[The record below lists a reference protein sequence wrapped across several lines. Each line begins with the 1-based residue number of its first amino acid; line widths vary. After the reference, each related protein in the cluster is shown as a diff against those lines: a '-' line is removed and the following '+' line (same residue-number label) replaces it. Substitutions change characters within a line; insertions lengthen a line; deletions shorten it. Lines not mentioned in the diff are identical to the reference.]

1 MSAQPTTIA
10 NEPVQVGGPHW
21 EELSVGDRYDEFPA
35 MTLTE
40 GHAALHQSIVGDRL
54 RLALDATLSE
64 QVAGRRLAHPML
76 VCDVSIG
83 QSTLPTQRVIGNLFY
98 RRLMLRR
105 LPAIG
110 DTLRTTTEIVALKRN
125 SVKEG
130 RKPTGLAVLHIV
142 TTDQD
147 ERAILDYWRCAML
160 PIRDLDASQPHA
172 DDLDQFP
179 ADLPADALYAT
190 LDGIDLDA
198 YRSLV
203 PGGHFSALAAPTTW
217 VLDGGDSVTAAPELV
232 RMSLNLAKAHSD
244 PGSHHSGQRLVYGGH
259 TIGVAAGHLTKVLP
273 NLVTI
278 IGWHHCNHLGP
289 VFEGDVLR
297 STVHLEQTE
306 ALPGGG
312 GLVTLRVEVSAQR
325 ADGELAA
332 VLDWRLVGAMA

>member
-1 MSAQPTTIA
+1 MSAQPTIA
-10 NEPVQVGGPHW
+10 SDPVPVGGPYW
-21 EELSVGDRYDEFPA
+21 EELSVGDLYVEFPA
-35 MTLTE
+35 MTLNE
-40 GHAALHQSIVGDRL
+40 GHAALHQSIAGDRL

-64 QVAGRRLAHPML
+64 KVAGRRLAHPML

-110 DTLRTTTEIVALKRN
+110 DTLYTTTEIVALKRN
-125 SVKEG
+125 TIKEG

-142 TTDQD
+142 TKDQE

-160 PIRDLDASQPHA
+160 PINDVDASQAHA
-172 DDLDQFP
+172 DDLDEFP
-179 ADLPADALYAT
+179 ADLPADALHAT
-190 LDGIDLDA
+190 LDGIDLGA
-198 YRSLV
+198 YREAV
-203 PGGHFSALAAPTTW
+203 PGRHFADLSAPTTW

-244 PGSHHSGQRLVYGGH
+244 PGSHHSGKRLVYGGH
-259 TIGVAAGHLTKVLP
+259 TIGIAAAHITKTLP

-278 IGWHHCNHLGP
+278 IGWHHCNHLAP

-297 STVHLEQTE
+297 STVHLEETE
-306 ALPGGG
+306 ELPGGG

-325 ADGELAA
+325 ADGALDA

>member
-1 MSAQPTTIA
+1 MSAQPTIA
-10 NEPVQVGGPHW
+10 SDPVPVGGPYW
-21 EELSVGDRYDEFPA
+21 EELSVGDLYLEFPA
-35 MTLTE
+35 MTLNE

-54 RLALDATLSE
+54 RLALDANLSE
-64 QVAGRRLAHPML
+64 KVAGRRLAHPML

-110 DTLRTTTEIVALKRN
+110 DTLYTTTEIVALKRN
-125 SVKEG
+125 TIKEG

-142 TTDQD
+142 TKDQE

-160 PIRDLDASQPHA
+160 PINDVDASQPHA

-179 ADLPADALYAT
+179 ADLPADALHAT
-190 LDGIDLDA
+190 LEGIDLGVYRDA
-198 YRSLV
+198 VAGR
-203 PGGHFSALAAPTTW
+203 HFSDLSVPTTW

-232 RMSLNLAKAHSD
+232 RLSLNIAKAHSD

-259 TIGVAAGHLTKVLP
+259 TIGVAAGHVTKTLP

-278 IGWHHCNHLGP
+278 IGWHHCNHLAP

-297 STVHLEQTE
+297 STVHLEDTE
-306 ALPGGG
+306 ALPDGG

-325 ADGELAA
+325 SDGALDA

>member
-1 MSAQPTTIA
+1 MSAQPTIA
-10 NEPVQVGGPHW
+10 SEPVHVGGPYW
-21 EELSVGDRYDEFPA
+21 EELSVGDLYVEFPA
-35 MTLTE
+35 MTLNE
-40 GHAALHQSIVGDRL
+40 GHAALHQAIVGDRL
-54 RLALDATLSE
+54 RVALDATLSE

-142 TTDQD
+142 TKDQE

-160 PIRDLDASQPHA
+160 PIDDLDASQPHA

-179 ADLPADALYAT
+179 ADLPADALHAT
-190 LDGIDLDA
+190 LDGLDLDA
-198 YRSLV
+198 YRAAV
-203 PGGHFSALAAPTTW
+203 PGRHFADLPGPMTW
-217 VLDGGDSVTAAPELV
+217 IVDGGDSVTAATELA
-232 RMSLNLAKAHSD
+232 RLSLNIAKAHTD
-244 PGSHHSGQRLVYGGH
+244 PGSHHSGKRLVYGGH
-259 TIGVAAGHLTKVLP
+259 TIGIAAAQLTKVLP

-278 IGWHHCNHLGP
+278 IGWHHCNHLAP

-297 STVHLEQTE
+297 STVHLEDSE
-306 ALPGGG
+306 PLPGGG
-312 GLVTLRVEVSAQR
+312 GLVTLRVEVSSQKENH
-325 ADGELAA
+325 GMQP

>member
-1 MSAQPTTIA
+1 MSAQPMTA
-10 NEPVQVGGPHW
+10 SDAVQVGGPYW
-21 EELSVGDRYDEFPA
+21 EQLTVGDTYVEFPA

-54 RLALDATLSE
+54 RIALDASLSDK
-64 QVAGRRLAHPML
+64 VAGRRLAHPML

-125 SVKEG
+125 TIKEG

-142 TTDQD
+142 TTDQED
-147 ERAILDYWRCAML
+147 RAILDYWRCAML
-160 PIRDLDASQPHA
+160 PIDDLDASQPHA
-172 DDLDQFP
+172 DDLDRFP
-179 ADLPADALYAT
+179 ADLPPDALHHT
-190 LDGIDLDA
+190 LEGLDLGA
-198 YRSLV
+198 YREAV
-203 PGGHFSALAAPTTW
+203 PGKHFADLQAPTTW
-217 VLDGGDSVTAAPELV
+217 VIDGGDSVTAATELV
-232 RMSLNLAKAHSD
+232 RLSLNIAKAHTD
-244 PGSHHSGQRLVYGGH
+244 PGSHSSGKRLVYGGH
-259 TIGVAAGHLTKVLP
+259 TIGIAAAQLTKALP

-297 STVHLEQTE
+297 STVHLEGTE
-306 ALPGGG
+306 ALPEGG
-312 GLVTLRVEVSAQR
+312 GLVTLRIEVTAQR
-325 ADGELAA
+325 ADGTQAG

>member
-1 MSAQPTTIA
+1 MSAETTIA
-10 NEPVQVGGPHW
+10 SDAVHVGGPYW
-21 EELSVGDRYDEFPA
+21 EELSVGDRYDDFPA

-54 RLALDATLSE
+54 RLALDASLSE
-64 QVAGRRLAHPML
+64 RVAGRRLAHPNL

-110 DTLRTTTEIVALKRN
+110 DTLRTITEIVALKRN
-125 SVKEG
+125 TIKEG

-142 TTDQD
+142 TTDQED
-147 ERAILDYWRCAML
+147 RAILDYWRCAML
-160 PIRDLDASQPHA
+160 PIGDVEASKPHA

-179 ADLPADALYAT
+179 ADLPDDALHAT
-190 LDGIDLDA
+190 LDGLDLAA
-198 YRSLV
+198 YRAAV
-203 PGGHFSALAAPTTW
+203 PGSHFADLRTPATW
-217 VLDGGDSVTAAPELV
+217 IVDGGDSVTAATELA
-232 RMSLNLAKAHSD
+232 RLSLNIAKAHTD
-244 PGSHHSGQRLVYGGH
+244 PGSHHSGKRLVYGGH
-259 TIGVAAGHLTKVLP
+259 TIGVAAAQLTKALP

-297 STVHLEQTE
+297 STVRLDGTE
-306 ALPGGG
+306 PLPDGG
-312 GLVTLRVEVSAQR
+312 GLVTLGIEVSAQR
-325 ADGELAA
+325 ADGAQDA

>member
-1 MSAQPTTIA
+1 MSAQPTIA
-10 NEPVQVGGPHW
+10 ADAVLVGGPYW
-21 EELSVGDRYDEFPA
+21 EQLSVGDTYVEFPA
-35 MTLTE
+35 LTLTE

-64 QVAGRRLAHPML
+64 TVAGRRLAHPML

-110 DTLRTTTEIVALKRN
+110 DTLKSTTEIVALKRN
-125 SVKEG
+125 TIKEG

-142 TTDQD
+142 TTDQED
-147 ERAILDYWRCAML
+147 RAILDYWRCAML
-160 PIRDLDASQPHA
+160 PISDVDASRPHA

-179 ADLPADALYAT
+179 ADLPADALHAT
-190 LDGIDLDA
+190 LEGLDLGA
-198 YRSLV
+198 YRAAV
-203 PGGHFSALAAPTTW
+203 PGAHFAELAAPTTW

-259 TIGVAAGHLTKVLP
+259 TIGVAAGHITKVLP

-278 IGWHHCNHLGP
+278 IGWHHCNHLAP

-297 STVHLEQTE
+297 STVHLEETE
-306 ALPGGG
+306 ALPEGG
-312 GLVTLRVEVSAQR
+312 GLVTLRVEVAAQR
-325 ADGELAA
+325 IDGERVP

>member
-1 MSAQPTTIA
+1 MSAQPTIA
-10 NEPVQVGGPHW
+10 SDPAHVGGPYW
-21 EELSVGDRYDEFPA
+21 EELSVGDLYVESPA
-35 MTLTE
+35 LTLNE

-64 QVAGRRLAHPML
+64 RVAGRRLAHPML

-125 SVKEG
+125 AIKKG
-130 RKPTGLAVLHIV
+130 RAPTGLAVLHIV
-142 TTDQD
+142 TKDQE
-147 ERAILDYWRCAML
+147 EREILDYWRCAML
-160 PIRDLDASQPHA
+160 PIRDIDAAQAHA
-172 DDLDQFP
+172 DDLDRFP
-179 ADLPADALYAT
+179 ADLPPDALHAT

-198 YRSLV
+198 YRDEV
-203 PGGHFSALAAPTTW
+203 PGRHFTDVSAPTTW
-217 VLDGGDSVTAAPELV
+217 VVDGGDSVTAATELARV
-232 RMSLNLAKAHSD
+232 SLNIATAHTD
-244 PGSHHSGQRLVYGGH
+244 PGSHHSGRRLVYGGH
-259 TIGVAAGHLTKVLP
+259 TIGIAAAQLTKALP

-278 IGWHHCNHLGP
+278 IGWHHCDHLAP

-297 STVHLEQTE
+297 STVHLEETE
-306 ALPGGG
+306 ALPDGG
-312 GLVTLRVEVSAQR
+312 GLVTLRIEVSAQR
-325 ADGELAA
+325 ADGALDA

>member
-1 MSAQPTTIA
+1 MSAQPTIA
-10 NEPVQVGGPHW
+10 SEPVQVGGPYW
-21 EELSVGDRYDEFPA
+21 EELSVGDLYVEFPS

-40 GHAALHQSIVGDRL
+40 GHAALHQSIAGDRL

-125 SVKEG
+125 TVKEG

-142 TTDQD
+142 TKDQQ
-147 ERAILDYWRCAML
+147 ERPILDYWRCAML
-160 PIRDLDASQPHA
+160 PIRDLDASRPHA
-172 DDLDQFP
+172 DDLDRFP
-179 ADLPADALYAT
+179 ADLPPEALAAT
-190 LDGIDLDA
+190 LDGIDLDV
-198 YRSLV
+198 YRSAV
-203 PGGHFSALAAPTTW
+203 PGRHFSDLHAPTTW

-232 RMSLNLAKAHSD
+232 RLSLNIAKAHSD
-244 PGSHHSGQRLVYGGH
+244 PGSHSSGKRLVYGGH
-259 TIGVAAGHLTKVLP
+259 TIGVAASHLTKVLP

-278 IGWHHCNHLGP
+278 IGWHHCNHLAP

-297 STVHLEQTE
+297 STVHLEGAE

-312 GLVTLRVEVSAQR
+312 GLVTLRIDVSAQR
-325 ADGELAA
+325 ADGALDA
-332 VLDWRLVGAMA
+332 VLDWRLVGARA

>member
-1 MSAQPTTIA
+1 MSAQPTITSD
-10 NEPVQVGGPHW
+10 PVQVGGPYW
-21 EELSVGDRYDEFPA
+21 EELSVGDLYVEFPA
-35 MTLTE
+35 LTLNE
-40 GHAALHQSIVGDRL
+40 GHAALHQSIAGDRL

-64 QVAGRRLAHPML
+64 KVAGRRLAHPML

-125 SVKEG
+125 TIKEG

-142 TTDQD
+142 TQDQD
-147 ERAILDYWRCAML
+147 ERPVLDYWRCAML
-160 PIRDLDASQPHA
+160 PIRDVDASQPHA
-172 DDLDQFP
+172 DSLDEFP
-179 ADLPADALYAT
+179 ADLPPDALAAT
-190 LDGIDLDA
+190 LDGLDLDV
-198 YRSLV
+198 YRREV
-203 PGGHFSALAAPTTW
+203 PGAHFAELSAPTTW
-217 VLDGGDSVTAAPELV
+217 ALDGGDSVTAAPELV

-244 PGSHHSGQRLVYGGH
+244 PGSHSSGKRLVYGGH
-259 TIGVAAGHLTKVLP
+259 TIGIAASHLTKVLP

-278 IGWHHCNHLGP
+278 IGWHHCNHLAP

-297 STVHLEQTE
+297 STVHLEATE
-306 ALPGGG
+306 ALPDGG
-312 GLVTLRVEVSAQR
+312 GLVTLRIEVAAQR
-325 ADGELAA
+325 ADGALDD

>member
-1 MSAQPTTIA
+1 MSAQPTIA
-10 NEPVQVGGPHW
+10 SEPVQVGGPYW
-21 EELSVGDRYDEFPA
+21 EELSVGDLYVEFPA
-35 MTLTE
+35 MTLNE

-64 QVAGRRLAHPML
+64 RVAGRRLAHPML

-125 SVKEG
+125 AIREG

-142 TTDQD
+142 TKDQE

-160 PIRDLDASQPHA
+160 PIKDVDASQPHA

-179 ADLPADALYAT
+179 ADLPADTLHHT

-198 YRSLV
+198 YRSAV
-203 PGGHFSALAAPTTW
+203 PGTHFAGLGAPATW
-217 VLDGGDSVTAAPELV
+217 IVDGGDSVTGATELA
-232 RMSLNLAKAHSD
+232 RLSLNIAKAHTD
-244 PGSHHSGQRLVYGGH
+244 PGSHHSGKRLVYGGH
-259 TIGVAAGHLTKVLP
+259 TIGIAAAQLTKTLP

-278 IGWHHCNHLGP
+278 IGWHHCNHLAP

-297 STVHLEQTE
+297 STVHLEETE
-306 ALPGGG
+306 PLPEGG
-312 GLVTLRVEVSAQR
+312 GLVTLRVEVTAQR
-325 ADGELAA
+325 ADDAVEG

>member
-1 MSAQPTTIA
+1 MSTTPA
-10 NEPVQVGGPHW
+10 TDDAVLVGGPYW
-21 EELSVGDRYDEFPA
+21 EELSVGDLYVEFPA
-35 MTLTE
+35 MTLNE

-64 QVAGRRLAHPML
+64 RVAGRRLAHPML

-110 DTLRTTTEIVALKRN
+110 DTLKTTTEIVALKRN
-125 SVKEG
+125 TVKEG

-142 TTDQD
+142 TSDQED
-147 ERAILDYWRCAML
+147 RAILDYWRCAML
-160 PIRDLDASQPHA
+160 PIADLDASQPHA
-172 DDLDQFP
+172 DDLGQFP
-179 ADLPADALYAT
+179 ADLPADQLTAC
-190 LDGIDLDA
+190 LDGLDLGA
-198 YRSLV
+198 YRDAV
-203 PGGHFSALAAPTTW
+203 PGAHFAQLSAPTTW
-217 VLDGGDSVTAAPELV
+217 KLDGGDSVTAAPELV
-232 RMSLNLAKAHSD
+232 RLSLNIAKAHTD

-259 TIGVAAGHLTKVLP
+259 TIGIAAAQLTKALP

-278 IGWHHCNHLGP
+278 IGWHHCNHLAP

-297 STVHLEQTE
+297 STISLDGTE
-306 ALPGGG
+306 ALADGG
-312 GLVTLRVEVSAQR
+312 GLVTLQCNVDAQR
-325 ADGELAA
+325 ADGSVDA

>member
-1 MSAQPTTIA
+1 MSAQPTIA
-10 NEPVQVGGPHW
+10 SDAVDVGGPYW
-21 EELSVGDRYDEFPA
+21 EQLSVGDTYVEFPA

-54 RLALDATLSE
+54 RIALDASLSGK
-64 QVAGRRLAHPML
+64 VAGRRLAHPML

-110 DTLRTTTEIVALKRN
+110 DTLRTTTEVVALKRN
-125 SVKEG
+125 TIKEG

-142 TTDQD
+142 TTDQED
-147 ERAILDYWRCAML
+147 RAILDYWRCAML
-160 PIRDLDASQPHA
+160 PISDLDASQPHA
-172 DDLDQFP
+172 DDLDRFP
-179 ADLPADALYAT
+179 ADLPADALHHT
-190 LDGIDLDA
+190 LDGLDLGA
-198 YRSLV
+198 YRAAV
-203 PGGHFSALAAPTTW
+203 PGAHFAELRAPTTW
-217 VLDGGDSVTAAPELV
+217 IIDGGDSVTAATELV
-232 RMSLNLAKAHSD
+232 RLSLNIAKAHTD
-244 PGSHHSGQRLVYGGH
+244 PGSHSSGTRLVYGGH
-259 TIGVAAGHLTKVLP
+259 TIGIAAAQLTKALP

-297 STVHLEQTE
+297 STVHLEGTE
-306 ALPGGG
+306 ALPDGG
-312 GLVTLRVEVSAQR
+312 GLVTLRIEVTAQR
-325 ADGELAA
+325 ADGAQAA

>member
-1 MSAQPTTIA
+1 MSTQPETVTDPIL
-10 NEPVQVGGPHW
+10 VGGPYW
-21 EELSVGDRYDEFPA
+21 EELSVGDLYVEFPA
-35 MTLTE
+35 LTLSE

-54 RLALDATLSE
+54 RLALDANLSDK
-64 QVAGRRLAHPML
+64 VAGRRLAHPML

-125 SVKEG
+125 AVKVA

-142 TTDQD
+142 TSDQ
-147 ERAILDYWRCAML
+147 ENRAILDYWRCAML
-160 PIRDLDASQPHA
+160 PIKDLDASEAHA

-179 ADLPADALYAT
+179 ADLPAEALAAA
-190 LDGIDLDA
+190 LDGLDLEV
-198 YRSLV
+198 YRDEV
-203 PGGHFSALAAPTTW
+203 PGAHFADLSAPTTW
-217 VLDGGDSVTAAPELV
+217 RLDGGDSVTAATELA
-232 RMSLNLAKAHSD
+232 RLSLNIAKAHTD
-244 PGSHHSGQRLVYGGH
+244 PGSHHSGRRLVYGGH
-259 TIGVAAGHLTKVLP
+259 TIGIAAAQLTKTLP

-278 IGWHHCNHLGP
+278 IGWHHCNHLAP

-297 STVHLEQTE
+297 STVHLEDTE
-306 ALPGGG
+306 PLPGGG
-312 GLVTLRVEVSAQR
+312 GLVTLRIEVSSQR
-325 ADGELAA
+325 ADGSLDA

>member
-1 MSAQPTTIA
+1 MSAQPTIA
-10 NEPVQVGGPHW
+10 SEPAQVGGPYW
-21 EELSVGDRYDEFPA
+21 EELSVGDLYVDFPA

-54 RLALDATLSE
+54 RLALDAHLSE

-125 SVKEG
+125 TVKEG

-142 TTDQD
+142 TKDQE
-147 ERAILDYWRCAML
+147 ERAVLDYWRCAML
-160 PIRDLDASQPHA
+160 PIRDLGASQPHA

-179 ADLPADALYAT
+179 ADLPPDALAAT
-190 LDGIDLDA
+190 LDGIDLGV
-198 YRSLV
+198 YRDKV
-203 PGGHFSALAAPTTW
+203 PGTHFADLTAPATW

-232 RMSLNLAKAHSD
+232 RLSLNIAKAHSD
-244 PGSHHSGQRLVYGGH
+244 PGSHSSGKRLVYGGH
-259 TIGVAAGHLTKVLP
+259 TIGVAASHLTKVLP

-278 IGWHHCNHLGP
+278 IGWHHCNHLAP

-297 STVHLEQTE
+297 STVHLEGTE
-306 ALPGGG
+306 ALADGG
-312 GLVTLRVEVSAQR
+312 GLVTLRIEVAAQR
-325 ADGELAA
+325 ADGALDN